1 MRKHFFFIYFFYST
15 RNYKKIRE
23 LTLIGMDASRHR
35 RRTLP
40 QGEEYANSCMFLK
53 GFCIHCVTKGECL
66 TWSSVERYLTSK
78 AHYMK
83 HCGKTI
89 GITANKLDNWL

>member
-1 MRKHFFFIYFFYST
+1 M
-15 RNYKKIRE
+15 
-23 LTLIGMDASRHR
+23 TLIGMDASRHR